1 MTALGEPKALLAHT
15 GFLGALTGFC
25 GGLLEVSSNQSS
37 RYLSRNLIFG
47 FEVIQL
53 CHHGEK
59 NLAAPF
65 A

>member
-25 GGLLEVSSNQSS
+25 GGLLAVSSNQSS
-37 RYLSRNLIFG
+37 RYLSRDLIFG
-47 FEVIQL
+47 RKVIQVG
-53 CHHGEK
+53 HHVEK
-59 NLAAPF
+59 ALAPPF